1 MSENIE
7 YEEFFIPQEVLNSDS
22 LVIVDVRTEEEYEL
36 GHIEDSLN
44 IPLHELP
51 YNHEHLRQFDNV
63 VVICKSGIRSEHAMM
78 FLKEAGFPRVYNGG
92 GWDYFAAMSGQNGS
106 TD

>member
-22 LVIVDVRTEEEYEL
+22 LVIVDVRTEEEYEF